1 MKYSAYKFAH
11 INKGAILL
19 TELEKKEP
27 VSIVKDNNV
36 EVVVD
41 TVIKDEELEELN
53 KEADLYVQKLNSEQN
68 TDLSKVLS
76 QLGDLGDKEQQA
88 AGQTLSALK
97 RPVTAMMNGK
107 NEEIPNTLLE
117 LRKVVSELDPN
128 SLKASGMKKIMFKV
142 FKKNPLETY
151 VHKYQ
156 SIDKQI
162 EEIIRSLLIGRDNL
176 QEDTVGLEMLKE
188 QSHDKIHA
196 LDNVYVQVY
205 LGKKLAGM
213 LEAEKQNPERQRDI
227 PLINDALE
235 KILVR
240 TRNMQQ
246 AKSVLLQSIAS
257 VDIIKKNNE
266 KLTEAI
272 RNAITM
278 TQNVVTVSAAI
289 QLALTNQRKTIDAV
303 NATNEAIESMVLS
316 NSQALK
322 QNTEETTKLL
332 ENPAISMDK
341 LRESFQNVFAAI
353 EASEKSSERII
364 ESSKKF
370 VIELDTFNDEM
381 KQKLIQRPRK

>member
-1 MKYSAYKFAH
+1 MYVY
-11 INKGAILL
+11 KGAILL
-19 TELEKKEP
+19 TELQKKETLS
-27 VSIVKDNNV
+27 VENNI

-41 TVIKDEELEELN
+41 SVIKDEELVELN
-53 KEADLYVQKLNSEQN
+53 KEADLYVQKLNSEHN
-68 TDLSKVLS
+68 TDHSKVLA
-76 QLGDLGDKEQQA
+76 QLADLGDKEQRD
-88 AGQTLSALK
+88 AGQTLTALK

-107 NEEIPNTLLE
+107 NEDIPKTLLD

-128 SLKASGMKKIMFKV
+128 SLNTTGMKRIMFKV
-142 FKKNPLETY
+142 FKKNPMETY

-162 EEIIRSLLIGRDNL
+162 EEIIKALLVGRDNL
-176 QEDTVGLEMLKE
+176 REDSIGLEMLKE
-188 QSHDKIHA
+188 QSQQKIHA
-196 LDNVYVQVY
+196 LDKQVY
-205 LGKKLAGM
+205 LGKKLADM
-213 LEAEKQNPERQRDI
+213 LEVEKQNPERQKDV

-303 NATNEAIESMVLS
+303 NATNEAIESMILS

-332 ENPAISMDK
+332 ENPAISMEK

-353 EASEKSSERII
+353 EASEKSTERII
-364 ESSKKF
+364 ESSKMF
-370 VIELDTFNDEM
+370 VKELDSFNDEM
-381 KQKLIQRPRK
+381 KKKLIQRPTK

>member
-1 MKYSAYKFAH
+1 VYVY
-11 INKGAILL
+11 KGAILL
-19 TELEKKEP
+19 TELQKKETLS
-27 VSIVKDNNV
+27 VEDNI

-41 TVIKDEELEELN
+41 TVIKDDELVELN
-53 KEADLYVQKLNSEQN
+53 KEADLYVQKLNSEHN
-68 TDLSKVLS
+68 ADLSKVLA
-76 QLGDLGDKEQQA
+76 QLADLGDKEQRD
-88 AGQTLSALK
+88 AGQTLTALK

-107 NEEIPNTLLE
+107 NEDIPKTLLD

-128 SLKASGMKKIMFKV
+128 SLQATGMKRIMFKV
-142 FKKNPLETY
+142 FKKNPMETY

-162 EEIIRSLLIGRDNL
+162 EEIIKSLLVGRDNL
-176 QEDTVGLEMLKE
+176 REDSVGLEMLKE
-188 QSHDKIHA
+188 QSQQKIHA
-196 LDNVYVQVY
+196 LDKQVY
-205 LGKKLAGM
+205 LGKKLADM
-213 LEAEKQNPERQRDI
+213 LEVEKQNPERQKDI

-303 NATNEAIESMVLS
+303 NATNEAIESMILS

-332 ENPAISMDK
+332 ENPAIGMEK

-353 EASEKSSERII
+353 EASERSTERII
-364 ESSKKF
+364 ESSKMF
-370 VIELDTFNDEM
+370 VKELDSFNDEM
-381 KQKLIQRPRK
+381 KKKLIQRPTK

>member
-1 MKYSAYKFAH
+1 MYAY
-11 INKGAILL
+11 KGAILL
-19 TELEKKEP
+19 TELQKKETLS
-27 VSIVKDNNV
+27 VEDNL

-41 TVIKDEELEELN
+41 TVIKDDELIELN
-53 KEADLYVQKLNSEQN
+53 KEADLYVQKLNSEHN
-68 TDLSKVLS
+68 ADLSKVLA
-76 QLGDLGDKEQQA
+76 QLADLGDKEQRD
-88 AGQTLSALK
+88 AGQTLTALK

-107 NEEIPNTLLE
+107 NEDIPKTLLD

-128 SLKASGMKKIMFKV
+128 SLHATGMKRIMHKV
-142 FKKNPLETY
+142 FKKNPMETY

-162 EEIIRSLLIGRDNL
+162 EEIIKELLVGRDNL
-176 QEDTVGLEMLKE
+176 REDSIGLEMLKE
-188 QSHDKIHA
+188 QSQQKIHA
-196 LDNVYVQVY
+196 LDKQVY
-205 LGKKLAGM
+205 LGKKLADM
-213 LEAEKQNPERQRDI
+213 LEVEKQNPERQKDV

-303 NATNEAIESMVLS
+303 NATNEAIESMILS

-332 ENPAISMDK
+332 ENPAIGMEK

-353 EASEKSSERII
+353 EASEKSTERII
-364 ESSKKF
+364 ESSKVF
-370 VIELDTFNDEM
+370 VKELDSFNDEM
-381 KQKLIQRPRK
+381 KKKLIQRPAK

>member
-1 MKYSAYKFAH
+1 MKYSAHKFAH

-27 VSIVKDNNV
+27 VSIVKDTNV

-41 TVIKDEELEELN
+41 TVIKDAELEELN

-128 SLKASGMKKIMFKV
+128 SLKATGMKKLMFKV
-142 FKKNPLETY
+142 FKKNPLENY

-196 LDNVYVQVY
+196 LDKQVY
-205 LGKKLAGM
+205 LGRKLAGM

-266 KLTEAI
+266 KLSEAI

-278 TQNVVTVSAAI
+278 TQNVITVSAAI

-353 EASEKSSERII
+353 EASEKSSELII

>member
-1 MKYSAYKFAH
+1 M
-11 INKGAILL
+11 
-19 TELEKKEP
+19 TELQKKDIISSQED
-27 VSIVKDNNV
+27 VKTA
-36 EVVVD
+36 VD
-41 TVIKDEELEELN
+41 TVIKEEELVELN
-53 KEADLYVQKLNSEQN
+53 KEADLYVKQLNSEHN
-68 TDLSKVLS
+68 ADLSKVLS
-76 QLGDLGDKEQQA
+76 QLADLGDKEQRD

-97 RPVTAMMNGK
+97 RPVSAMMNGK
-107 NEEIPNTLLE
+107 NDEIPTTLLD
-117 LRKVVSELDPN
+117 LRKVVSELNPN
-128 SLKASGMKKIMFKV
+128 SLQVTGMKRMMYKM
-142 FKKNPLETY
+142 FKKNPLENY

-162 EEIIRSLLIGRDNL
+162 EEIIRSLLVGRDNL

-188 QSHDKIHA
+188 QSHQKIHA
-196 LDNVYVQVY
+196 LDKQVY

-213 LEAEKQNPERQRDI
+213 LEAEKQNPDRQKDI

-266 KLTEAI
+266 KLSEAI

-316 NSQALK
+316 NSRALK
-322 QNTEETTKLL
+322 ENTEETTRLL
-332 ENPAISMDK
+332 ENPAIGMEK

-353 EASEKSSERII
+353 EASEKSTERII

-381 KQKLIQRPRK
+381 KQKLIQRPTK

>member
-1 MKYSAYKFAH
+1 MYVY
-11 INKGAILL
+11 KGAILL
-19 TELEKKEP
+19 TELQKKENLS
-27 VSIVKDNNV
+27 VENNI

-41 TVIKDEELEELN
+41 SVIKDEELVELN
-53 KEADLYVQKLNSEQN
+53 KEADLYVQKLNSEHN
-68 TDLSKVLS
+68 ADLSKVLA
-76 QLGDLGDKEQQA
+76 QLADLGDKEQRD
-88 AGQTLSALK
+88 AGQTLTALK

-107 NEEIPNTLLE
+107 NEDIPKTLLD

-128 SLKASGMKKIMFKV
+128 SLQATGMKRIMFKV
-142 FKKNPLETY
+142 FKKNPMETY

-162 EEIIRSLLIGRDNL
+162 EEIIKALLVGRDNL
-176 QEDTVGLEMLKE
+176 REDSIGLEMLKE
-188 QSHDKIHA
+188 QSEQKIHA
-196 LDNVYVQVY
+196 LDKQVY
-205 LGKKLAGM
+205 LGKKLADM
-213 LEAEKQNPERQRDI
+213 LEVEKQNPERQKDV

-303 NATNEAIESMVLS
+303 NATNEAIESMILS

-332 ENPAISMDK
+332 ENPAIGMEK

-353 EASEKSSERII
+353 EASEKSTERII
-364 ESSKKF
+364 ESSKMF
-370 VIELDTFNDEM
+370 VKELDTFNDEM
-381 KQKLIQRPRK
+381 KKKLIQRPTK

>member
-1 MKYSAYKFAH
+1 MYAY
-11 INKGAILL
+11 KGAILL
-19 TELEKKEP
+19 TELQKKENLS
-27 VSIVKDNNV
+27 VENNI
-36 EVVVD
+36 EIVVD
-41 TVIKDEELEELN
+41 SVIKDEELAELN
-53 KEADLYVQKLNSEQN
+53 KEADLYVQKLNSEHN
-68 TDLSKVLS
+68 ADLSKVLA
-76 QLGDLGDKEQQA
+76 QLADLGDKEQRD
-88 AGQTLSALK
+88 AGQTLTALK

-107 NEEIPNTLLE
+107 NEDIPKTLLD

-128 SLKASGMKKIMFKV
+128 SLNTTGMKRIMFKV
-142 FKKNPLETY
+142 FKKNPMETY

-162 EEIIRSLLIGRDNL
+162 EEIIKALLVGRDNL
-176 QEDTVGLEMLKE
+176 REDSVGLEMLKE
-188 QSHDKIHA
+188 QSHQKIHA
-196 LDNVYVQVY
+196 LDKQVY
-205 LGKKLAGM
+205 LGKKLADM
-213 LEAEKQNPERQRDI
+213 LEVEKQNPDRQKDV

-303 NATNEAIESMVLS
+303 NATNEAIESMILS

-332 ENPAISMDK
+332 ENPAIGMEK

-353 EASEKSSERII
+353 EASEKSTERII
-364 ESSKKF
+364 ESSKMF
-370 VIELDTFNDEM
+370 VKELDSFNDEM
-381 KQKLIQRPRK
+381 KKKLIQRPTK

>member
-1 MKYSAYKFAH
+1 MYAY
-11 INKGAILL
+11 KGAILL
-19 TELEKKEP
+19 TELQKKETLS
-27 VSIVKDNNV
+27 VEDKI

-41 TVIKDEELEELN
+41 SVIKDEELAELN
-53 KEADLYVQKLNSEQN
+53 KEADLYVQKLNSEHN
-68 TDLSKVLS
+68 ADLSKVLA
-76 QLGDLGDKEQQA
+76 QLADLGDKEQRD
-88 AGQTLSALK
+88 AGQTLTALK

-107 NEEIPNTLLE
+107 NEDIPKTLLD

-128 SLKASGMKKIMFKV
+128 SLHASGMKRIMFKV
-142 FKKNPLETY
+142 FKKNPMETY

-162 EEIIRSLLIGRDNL
+162 EEIIKALLVGRDNL
-176 QEDTVGLEMLKE
+176 REDSVGLEMLKE
-188 QSHDKIHA
+188 QSEQKIHA
-196 LDNVYVQVY
+196 LDKQVY
-205 LGKKLAGM
+205 LGKKLADM
-213 LEAEKQNPERQRDI
+213 LEVEKQNPERQKDI

-303 NATNEAIESMVLS
+303 NATNEAIESMILS

-332 ENPAISMDK
+332 ENPAIGMEK

-353 EASEKSSERII
+353 EASEKSTERII
-364 ESSKKF
+364 ESSKMF
-370 VIELDTFNDEM
+370 VKELDTFNDEM
-381 KQKLIQRPRK
+381 KKKLIQRPNK

>member
-1 MKYSAYKFAH
+1 MYAY
-11 INKGAILL
+11 KGAILL
-19 TELEKKEP
+19 TELQKKETLS
-27 VSIVKDNNV
+27 VEDNI

-41 TVIKDEELEELN
+41 TVIKDDELVELN
-53 KEADLYVQKLNSEQN
+53 KEADLYVQKLNSEHN
-68 TDLSKVLS
+68 ADLSKVLA
-76 QLGDLGDKEQQA
+76 QLADLGDKEQRD
-88 AGQTLSALK
+88 AGQTLTALK

-107 NEEIPNTLLE
+107 NEDIPKTLLD

-128 SLKASGMKKIMFKV
+128 SLNATGMKRIMYKV
-142 FKKNPLETY
+142 FKKNPMETY

-162 EEIIRSLLIGRDNL
+162 EEIIKSLLVGRDNL
-176 QEDTVGLEMLKE
+176 REDSVGLEMLKE
-188 QSHDKIHA
+188 QSEQKIHA
-196 LDNVYVQVY
+196 LDKQVY
-205 LGKKLAGM
+205 LGKKLADM
-213 LEAEKQNPERQRDI
+213 LEVEKQNPERQKDV

-303 NATNEAIESMVLS
+303 NATNEAIESMILS

-332 ENPAISMDK
+332 ENPAIGMEK

-353 EASEKSSERII
+353 EASEKSTERII
-364 ESSKKF
+364 ESSKMF
-370 VIELDTFNDEM
+370 VKELDSFNDEM
-381 KQKLIQRPRK
+381 KKKLIQRPTK

>member
-1 MKYSAYKFAH
+1 MKYSAHKFAH

-41 TVIKDEELEELN
+41 TVIKDAELEELN

-128 SLKASGMKKIMFKV
+128 SLKATGMKKLMFKV
-142 FKKNPLETY
+142 FKKNPLENY

-176 QEDTVGLEMLKE
+176 KEDTVGLEMLKE

-196 LDNVYVQVY
+196 LDKQVY
-205 LGKKLAGM
+205 LGRKLAGM

-266 KLTEAI
+266 KLSEAI

-278 TQNVVTVSAAI
+278 TQNVITVSAAI

>member
-1 MKYSAYKFAH
+1 MYVY
-11 INKGAILL
+11 KGAILL
-19 TELEKKEP
+19 TELQKKEIL
-27 VSIVKDNNV
+27 SQDNI

-41 TVIKDEELEELN
+41 SVIKDEELAELN
-53 KEADLYVQKLNSEQN
+53 KEADLYVQKLNSEHN
-68 TDLSKVLS
+68 ADLSKVLA
-76 QLGDLGDKEQQA
+76 QLADLGDKEQRD
-88 AGQTLSALK
+88 AGQTLTALK

-107 NEEIPNTLLE
+107 NEDIPKTLLD

-128 SLKASGMKKIMFKV
+128 SLNASGMKRIMFKV
-142 FKKNPLETY
+142 FKKNPMETY

-162 EEIIRSLLIGRDNL
+162 EEIIKALLVGRDNL
-176 QEDTVGLEMLKE
+176 REDSVGLEMLKE
-188 QSHDKIHA
+188 QSEQKIHA
-196 LDNVYVQVY
+196 LDKQVY
-205 LGKKLAGM
+205 LGKKLADM
-213 LEAEKQNPERQRDI
+213 LEVEKQNPERQKDV

-303 NATNEAIESMVLS
+303 NATNEAIESMILS

-332 ENPAISMDK
+332 ENPAIGMEK

-353 EASEKSSERII
+353 EASEKSTERII
-364 ESSKKF
+364 ESSKMF
-370 VIELDTFNDEM
+370 VKELDTFNDEM
-381 KQKLIQRPRK
+381 KKKLIQRPTK

>member
-1 MKYSAYKFAH
+1 MYAY
-11 INKGAILL
+11 KGAILL
-19 TELEKKEP
+19 TELQKKETLS
-27 VSIVKDNNV
+27 VEDNM

-41 TVIKDEELEELN
+41 TVIKEDELVELN
-53 KEADLYVQKLNSEQN
+53 KEADLYVQKLNSEHN
-68 TDLSKVLS
+68 ADLSKVLS
-76 QLGDLGDKEQQA
+76 QLADLGDKEQRD
-88 AGQTLSALK
+88 AGQTLTALK

-107 NEEIPNTLLE
+107 NEDIPKTLLD

-128 SLKASGMKKIMFKV
+128 SLQATGMKRIMFKV
-142 FKKNPLETY
+142 FKKNPMETY

-162 EEIIRSLLIGRDNL
+162 EEIIKSLLVGRDNL
-176 QEDTVGLEMLKE
+176 QEDSVGLEMLKE
-188 QSHDKIHA
+188 QSQEKIHA
-196 LDNVYVQVY
+196 LDKQVY
-205 LGKKLAGM
+205 LGKKLADM
-213 LEAEKQNPERQRDI
+213 LEVEKQNPERQKDV

-303 NATNEAIESMVLS
+303 NATNEAIESMILS

-332 ENPAISMDK
+332 ENPAISMEK

-353 EASEKSSERII
+353 EASEKSTERII
-364 ESSKKF
+364 ESSKMF
-370 VIELDTFNDEM
+370 VKELDSFNDEM
-381 KQKLIQRPRK
+381 KKKLIQRPTK

>member
-1 MKYSAYKFAH
+1 MKYSAHKFAH

-41 TVIKDEELEELN
+41 TVIKDEELDELN

-196 LDNVYVQVY
+196 LDKQVY

-227 PLINDALE
+227 PLIND
-235 KILVR
+235 
-240 TRNMQQ
+240 
-246 AKSVLLQSIAS
+246 AS

>member
-1 MKYSAYKFAH
+1 M
-11 INKGAILL
+11 

-27 VSIVKDNNV
+27 VSVVKDNMQ
-36 EVVVD
+36 VVVD
-41 TVIKDEELEELN
+41 TVIKDEELVELN

-128 SLKASGMKKIMFKV
+128 SLKASGMKKFMFKV

-162 EEIIRSLLIGRDNL
+162 EEIIRALLIGRDNL

-196 LDNVYVQVY
+196 LDKQVY
-205 LGKKLAGM
+205 LGRKLAGM
-213 LEAEKQNPERQRDI
+213 LEAEKQNPDRQKDI

-278 TQNVVTVSAAI
+278 TQNVITVSAAI

-370 VIELDTFNDEM
+370 VIELDTFNNEM
-381 KQKLIQRPRK
+381 KQKLIQRPKK

>member
-1 MKYSAYKFAH
+1 M
-11 INKGAILL
+11 
-19 TELEKKEP
+19 TELQKKETLS
-27 VSIVKDNNV
+27 VEDNI

-41 TVIKDEELEELN
+41 TVIKDDELVELN
-53 KEADLYVQKLNSEQN
+53 KEADLYVQKLNSEHN
-68 TDLSKVLS
+68 ADLSKVLA
-76 QLGDLGDKEQQA
+76 QLADLGDKEQRD
-88 AGQTLSALK
+88 AGQTLTALK

-107 NEEIPNTLLE
+107 NEDIPKTLLD

-128 SLKASGMKKIMFKV
+128 SLQATGMKRIMFKV
-142 FKKNPLETY
+142 FKKNPMETY

-162 EEIIRSLLIGRDNL
+162 EEIIKSLLVGRDNL
-176 QEDTVGLEMLKE
+176 REDSVGLEMLKE
-188 QSHDKIHA
+188 QSEQKIHA
-196 LDNVYVQVY
+196 LDKQVY
-205 LGKKLAGM
+205 LGKKLADM
-213 LEAEKQNPERQRDI
+213 LEVEKQNPERQKDI

-303 NATNEAIESMVLS
+303 NATNEAIESMILS

-332 ENPAISMDK
+332 ENPAIGMEK

-353 EASEKSSERII
+353 EASERSTERII
-364 ESSKKF
+364 ESSKMF
-370 VIELDTFNDEM
+370 VKELDSFNDEM
-381 KQKLIQRPRK
+381 KKKLIQRPTK

>member
-1 MKYSAYKFAH
+1 
-11 INKGAILL
+11 
-19 TELEKKEP
+19 
-27 VSIVKDNNV
+27 
-36 EVVVD
+36 
-41 TVIKDEELEELN
+41 
-53 KEADLYVQKLNSEQN
+53 
-68 TDLSKVLS
+68 
-76 QLGDLGDKEQQA
+76 
-88 AGQTLSALK
+88 
-97 RPVTAMMNGK
+97 
-107 NEEIPNTLLE
+107 
-117 LRKVVSELDPN
+117 
-128 SLKASGMKKIMFKV
+128 
-142 FKKNPLETY
+142 
-151 VHKYQ
+151 
-156 SIDKQI
+156 
-162 EEIIRSLLIGRDNL
+162 
-176 QEDTVGLEMLKE
+176 
-188 QSHDKIHA
+188 
-196 LDNVYVQVY
+196 
-205 LGKKLAGM
+205 
-213 LEAEKQNPERQRDI
+213 
-227 PLINDALE
+227 
-235 KILVR
+235 
-240 TRNMQQ
+240 MQQ

-381 KQKLIQRPRK
+381 KQNSFSAQENSRLLEEVKK

>member
-1 MKYSAYKFAH
+1 MYAY
-11 INKGAILL
+11 KGAILL
-19 TELEKKEP
+19 TELQKKETLS
-27 VSIVKDNNV
+27 VEDNI

-41 TVIKDEELEELN
+41 TVIKDDELVELN
-53 KEADLYVQKLNSEQN
+53 KEADLYVQKLNSEHN
-68 TDLSKVLS
+68 ADLSKVLA
-76 QLGDLGDKEQQA
+76 QLADLGDKEQRD
-88 AGQTLSALK
+88 AGQTLTALK

-107 NEEIPNTLLE
+107 NEDIPKTLLD

-128 SLKASGMKKIMFKV
+128 SLQATGMKRIMFKV
-142 FKKNPLETY
+142 FKKNPMETY

-162 EEIIRSLLIGRDNL
+162 EEIIKSLLVGRDNL
-176 QEDTVGLEMLKE
+176 REDSVGLEMLKE
-188 QSHDKIHA
+188 QSQQKIHA
-196 LDNVYVQVY
+196 LDKQVY
-205 LGKKLAGM
+205 LGKKLADM
-213 LEAEKQNPERQRDI
+213 LEVERQNPERQKDV

-303 NATNEAIESMVLS
+303 NATNEAIESMILS

-332 ENPAISMDK
+332 ENPAIGMEK

-353 EASEKSSERII
+353 EASEKSTERII
-364 ESSKKF
+364 ESSKMF
-370 VIELDTFNDEM
+370 VKELDSFNDEM
-381 KQKLIQRPRK
+381 KKKLIQRPTK

>member
-1 MKYSAYKFAH
+1 M
-11 INKGAILL
+11 
-19 TELEKKEP
+19 TELQKKET
-27 VSIVKDNNV
+27 VSGSQDNLQ
-36 EVVVD
+36 VVVD
-41 TVIKDEELEELN
+41 TVIKDEELVELN

-68 TDLSKVLS
+68 MDLSKVLS
-76 QLGDLGDKEQQA
+76 QLGDLGDKEQRD

-107 NEEIPNTLLE
+107 NEDIPNTLLD

-128 SLKASGMKKIMFKV
+128 SLKTTGMKKIMYKV
-142 FKKNPLETY
+142 FKKNPMETY

-162 EEIIRSLLIGRDNL
+162 EEIIRSLLVGRDNL

-188 QSHDKIHA
+188 QSYAKIHG
-196 LDNVYVQVY
+196 LDKQVY
-205 LGKKLAGM
+205 LGRKLAGM
-213 LEAEKQNPERQRDI
+213 LEVEKQNPERQKDI

-266 KLTEAI
+266 KLSEAI

-332 ENPAISMDK
+332 ENPAIGMDK

-381 KQKLIQRPRK
+381 KQKLIRRPTK

>member
-1 MKYSAYKFAH
+1 M
-11 INKGAILL
+11 L
-19 TELEKKEP
+19 TELEKKES
-27 VSIVKDNNV
+27 VSVVKDNV

-41 TVIKDEELEELN
+41 TVIKDEELVELN

-97 RPVTAMMNGK
+97 RPVTAMMSGK

-128 SLKASGMKKIMFKV
+128 SLKASGMKKFMFKV

-196 LDNVYVQVY
+196 LDKQVY
-205 LGKKLAGM
+205 LGRKLAGM
-213 LEAEKQNPERQRDI
+213 LEAEKQNPDRQRDI

-322 QNTEETTKLL
+322 QNTEETTQLL

-353 EASEKSSERII
+353 EASERSSERII

-381 KQKLIQRPRK
+381 KQKLIQRPKK

>member
-1 MKYSAYKFAH
+1 
-11 INKGAILL
+11 
-19 TELEKKEP
+19 
-27 VSIVKDNNV
+27 
-36 EVVVD
+36 
-41 TVIKDEELEELN
+41 
-53 KEADLYVQKLNSEQN
+53 
-68 TDLSKVLS
+68 
-76 QLGDLGDKEQQA
+76 
-88 AGQTLSALK
+88 
-97 RPVTAMMNGK
+97 
-107 NEEIPNTLLE
+107 
-117 LRKVVSELDPN
+117 
-128 SLKASGMKKIMFKV
+128 
-142 FKKNPLETY
+142 
-151 VHKYQ
+151 
-156 SIDKQI
+156 
-162 EEIIRSLLIGRDNL
+162 L

-196 LDNVYVQVY
+196 LDKQVY
-205 LGKKLAGM
+205 LGRKLAGM

-266 KLTEAI
+266 KLAEAI

>member
-1 MKYSAYKFAH
+1 VYVY
-11 INKGAILL
+11 KGAILL
-19 TELEKKEP
+19 TELQKKENLS
-27 VSIVKDNNV
+27 VENNI

-41 TVIKDEELEELN
+41 SVIKDEELVELN
-53 KEADLYVQKLNSEQN
+53 KEADLYVQKLNSEHN
-68 TDLSKVLS
+68 ADLSKVLA
-76 QLGDLGDKEQQA
+76 QLADLGDKEQRD
-88 AGQTLSALK
+88 AGQTLTALK

-107 NEEIPNTLLE
+107 NEDIPKTLLD

-128 SLKASGMKKIMFKV
+128 SLQATGMKRIMFKV
-142 FKKNPLETY
+142 FKKNPMETY

-162 EEIIRSLLIGRDNL
+162 EEIIKALLVGRDNL
-176 QEDTVGLEMLKE
+176 REDSIGLEMLKE
-188 QSHDKIHA
+188 QSEQKIHA
-196 LDNVYVQVY
+196 LDKQVY
-205 LGKKLAGM
+205 LGKKLADM
-213 LEAEKQNPERQRDI
+213 LEVEKQNPERQKDV

-303 NATNEAIESMVLS
+303 NATNEAIESMILS

-332 ENPAISMDK
+332 ENPAIGMEK

-353 EASEKSSERII
+353 EASEKSTERII
-364 ESSKKF
+364 ESSKMF
-370 VIELDTFNDEM
+370 VKELDTFNDEM
-381 KQKLIQRPRK
+381 KKKLIQRPTK

>member
-1 MKYSAYKFAH
+1 M
-11 INKGAILL
+11 
-19 TELEKKEP
+19 TELQRNDIISSQED
-27 VSIVKDNNV
+27 VKTA
-36 EVVVD
+36 VD
-41 TVIKDEELEELN
+41 TVIKEEELVELN
-53 KEADLYVQKLNSEQN
+53 KEADLYVKQLNSEHN
-68 TDLSKVLS
+68 ADLSKVLS
-76 QLGDLGDKEQQA
+76 QLADLGDKEQRD

-97 RPVTAMMNGK
+97 RPVSAMMNGK
-107 NEEIPNTLLE
+107 NDEIPNTLLD
-117 LRKVVSELDPN
+117 LRKVVSELNPN
-128 SLKASGMKKIMFKV
+128 SLQVTGMKRMMYKV
-142 FKKNPLETY
+142 FKKNPLENY

-162 EEIIRSLLIGRDNL
+162 EEIIRSLLVGRDNL

-188 QSHDKIHA
+188 QSQQKIHA
-196 LDNVYVQVY
+196 LDKQVY
-205 LGKKLAGM
+205 LGKKLASM
-213 LEAEKQNPERQRDI
+213 LEAEKQNPERQKDT

-266 KLTEAI
+266 KLSEAI

-316 NSQALK
+316 NSRALK
-322 QNTEETTKLL
+322 ENTEETTRLL
-332 ENPAISMDK
+332 ENPAIGMEK

-353 EASEKSSERII
+353 EASEKSTERII

-381 KQKLIQRPRK
+381 KQKLIQRPIK

>member
-1 MKYSAYKFAH
+1 MYVY
-11 INKGAILL
+11 KGAILL
-19 TELEKKEP
+19 TELQKNENLSVE
-27 VSIVKDNNV
+27 NNI

-41 TVIKDEELEELN
+41 SVIKDEELAELN
-53 KEADLYVQKLNSEQN
+53 KEADLYVQKLNSEHN
-68 TDLSKVLS
+68 ADLSKVLS
-76 QLGDLGDKEQQA
+76 QLADLGDKEQRD
-88 AGQTLSALK
+88 AGQTLTALK

-107 NEEIPNTLLE
+107 NEDIPKTLLD
-117 LRKVVSELDPN
+117 LRKVVSELDPS
-128 SLKASGMKKIMFKV
+128 SLQATGMKRIMFKV
-142 FKKNPLETY
+142 FKKNPMETY

-162 EEIIRSLLIGRDNL
+162 EEIIKALLVGRDNL
-176 QEDTVGLEMLKE
+176 REDSIGLEMLKE
-188 QSHDKIHA
+188 QSQQKIHA
-196 LDNVYVQVY
+196 LDKQVY
-205 LGKKLAGM
+205 LGKKLADM
-213 LEAEKQNPERQRDI
+213 LEVEKQNPERQKDVV
-227 PLINDALE
+227 LINDALE

-303 NATNEAIESMVLS
+303 NATNEAIESMILS

-332 ENPAISMDK
+332 ENPAIGMEK

-353 EASEKSSERII
+353 EASEKSTERII
-364 ESSKKF
+364 ESSKMF
-370 VIELDTFNDEM
+370 VKELDSFNDEM
-381 KQKLIQRPRK
+381 KKKLIQRPTK